1 MITVLGI
8 GVAGLCVATAL
19 TEAGLRVQL
28 AAPLGHAASHLAGGM
43 LAPFC
48 EAEAAP
54 AIVTTLGRGA
64 VDWWAARVPGVQRH
78 GTLVIAPPRDGAE
91 LRRFA
96 SRTSN
101 HQTLDGAG
109 IAGLEPAL
117 AGRFPQGLFFAEEA
131 HLDPRAAL
139 AALTASLQSRG
150 IAFNQPPQGQIVDC
164 RGIAARDRLPTVRA
178 VRGEMLLLRCPEL
191 TLSRPIRLL
200 HPRFPCYLVPRGNGI
215 FMLGATM
222 LESDRTGPI
231 TARSTM
237 ELLSAAFAIH
247 PALAEAEIVE
257 TGAGLRPAYP
267 DNIPAVHHDAGR
279 WHLNGLYRHGFL
291 LAPALA
297 QQLVARLT
305 TTPEPIHAD

>member
-1 MITVLGI
+1 MITVLGR
-8 GVAGLCVATAL
+8 GVAGLCIATAL
-19 TEAGLRVQL
+19 TEAGLAVQL
-28 AAPLGHAASHLAGGM
+28 AAPQGPSASHLAGGM

-48 EAEAAP
+48 EVEAAP
-54 AIVTTLGRGA
+54 ALVTTLGRGA
-64 VDWWAARVPGVQRH
+64 AGWWQARVPGVHRC

-96 SRTSN
+96 SRTTG
-101 HQTLDGAG
+101 HQALDGTG
-109 IAGLEPAL
+109 IAALEPAL
-117 AGRFPQGLFFAEEA
+117 AGRFPHALFFAEEA

-139 AALTASLQSRG
+139 AALAGALQARG
-150 IAFNQPPQGQIVDC
+150 VAFDQPPRGHIVDC
-164 RGIAARDRLPTVRA
+164 RGIAARDHVPALRA
-178 VRGEMLLLRCPEL
+178 VRGEMLLLRCTDL

-222 LESDRTGPI
+222 LESDHQGPI
-231 TARSTM
+231 TARSVM

-247 PALAEAEIVE
+247 PALAEAEILE
-257 TGAGLRPAYP
+257 TGAGLRPAYA
-267 DNIPAVHHDAGR
+267 DNLPAWHHENQR

-297 QQLVARLT
+297 QQLASELPSHLDLT
-305 TTPEPIHAD
+305 HAN

>member
-1 MITVLGI
+1 MITILGM
-8 GVAGLCVATAL
+8 GVAGLCAATAL

-28 AAPLGHAASHLAGGM
+28 AAPLGHGASHLAGGM

-48 EAEAAP
+48 EAESAP

-64 VDWWAARVPGVQRH
+64 ADWWAARVPGVQRH

-91 LRRFA
+91 LQRFA
-96 SRTSN
+96 SRTTG
-101 HQTLDGAG
+101 HQALDTAG
-109 IAGLEPAL
+109 IAALEPAL
-117 AGRFPQGLFFAEEA
+117 AGRSLQGLFFADEA

-139 AALTASLQSRG
+139 AALTASLQAKGVAS
-150 IAFNQPPQGQIVDC
+150 NQPPQGTIVDC
-164 RGIAARDRLPTVRA
+164 RGIAARDRLSSLRA
-178 VRGEMLLLRCPEL
+178 VRGEMLLLRCPDL

-231 TARSTM
+231 TVRSTM

-267 DNIPAVHHDAGR
+267 DNIPAVRHNAGR

-305 TTPEPIHAD
+305 TSPEPIHAD